1 MADHAPDRAEPDAA
15 RRFESSARERAAIPR
30 TRHLF
35 IDHLTRWGCDDTD
48 DAAVVF
54 SELVT
59 NAVIHGGGAVSIAAI
74 VNDQNIRI
82 DVDDTHPR
90 HPHLRAAGSGPGG
103 LGLHIVNQ
111 LSTQWGFQP
120 THTGKRVWAVLPCS
134 SQAPNR

>member
-1 MADHAPDRAEPDAA
+1 MAADRAPNRTERDAA

-30 TRHLF
+30 SRHLF
-35 IDHLTRWGCDDTD
+35 IAHLRGSGCDDTE

-59 NAVIHGGGAVSIAAI
+59 NAVIHGGGAVRITAT
-74 VNDQNIRI
+74 VNDQTIRI
-82 DVDDTHPR
+82 DVDDNHPSN
-90 HPHLRAAGSGPGG
+90 PHLRAPGSGPGG

-120 THTGKRVWAVLPCS
+120 TPTGKRVWAVLPCS
-134 SQAPNR
+134 S